1 MKKSFAVQLQR
12 ASRQWH
18 RQVSLI
24 IALPILVTLTTGV
37 LLMLRGQF
45 HFIQPA
51 SQMGQMPLTAPVV
64 SANQILEQLQTLP
77 EAEVNGWQDVS
88 SLIFSPAKGTYQAR
102 LKNNYLVQF
111 DAQNGQILDI
121 NYRLTNVLIALH
133 QGTFFHKKAMLWIFF
148 PASVGLWF
156 LWLSGMYLAIYPQIK
171 RRKKHVKPSTP

>member
-1 MKKSFAVQLQR
+1 MKKFYAAQLQR

-24 IALPILVTLTTGV
+24 IALPILITLTTGV

-45 HFIQPA
+45 NFIQPT
-51 SQMGQMPLTAPVV
+51 SQTGQTPLTAPAI
-64 SANQILEQLQTLP
+64 SANQVLQQLQTLP
-77 EAEVNGWQDVS
+77 EAEVQGWKDIS
-88 SLIFSPAKGTYQAR
+88 SLIFSPSKGTYQAR
-102 LKNNYLVQF
+102 LKNNYMVQI
-111 DAQNGQILDI
+111 DAQNGEVLDV

-133 QGTFFHKKAMLWIFF
+133 QGSFFHKKAMLWIFF

-171 RRKKHVKPSTP
+171 RRKKHVKPN